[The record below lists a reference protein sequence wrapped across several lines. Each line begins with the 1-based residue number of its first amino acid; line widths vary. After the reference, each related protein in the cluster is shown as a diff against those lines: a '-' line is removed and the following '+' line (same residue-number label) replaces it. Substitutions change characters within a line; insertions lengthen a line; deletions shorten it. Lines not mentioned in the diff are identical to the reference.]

1 MLHDDEHIGV
11 GIHCLFLC
19 VGSFR
24 NLESKNKQ
32 KEVPRFFYNYTNGAF
47 GANFPQNKINIMEQ
61 KFYSAPT
68 GKETLGEFAYQILR
82 RNETTGE
89 LEPMEFL
96 FENEATTKELASFMN
111 YLAYKGLL

>member
-1 MLHDDEHIGV
+1 
-11 GIHCLFLC
+11 LFIL
-19 VGSFR
+19 VTGSFR
-24 NLESKNKQ
+24 NLYRENKQ
-32 KEVPRFFYNYTNGAF
+32 KEVPRFFYIYTKGAF
-47 GANFPQNKINIMEQ
+47 GANFPQDKINIMEQ

-96 FENEATTKELASFMN
+96 FENEAVTKELASFMN

>member
-1 MLHDDEHIGV
+1 M
-11 GIHCLFLC
+11 GIHCLFLL

-24 NLESKNKQ
+24 NLVAKNKQ
-32 KEVPRFFYNYTNGAF
+32 KEVPRFFFYTYGQS
-47 GANFPQNKINIMEQ
+47 GANFPQKTFNIMEQ

-96 FENEATTKELASFMN
+96 FKNEAVTKELASFMN
-111 YLAYKGLL
+111 YLAFKGLL